1 MDMITIKIKETLMF
15 LKTIDVENKKY
26 VQIDTLIK
34 YFDIIKKNL
43 TDLHDMALLVDKME
57 DMFKSINDNKFPEW
71 LNKLYKE

>member
-1 MDMITIKIKETLMF
+1 MF

-43 TDLHDMALLVDKME
+43 TDLPDMALLVDKME

-71 LNKLYKE
+71 LNKLDKE